1 MSESLFGVIEDFE
14 KSNGQL
20 LQNDEKVF
28 NSHEFDGSLIKG
40 LQIHFYEPKL
50 LKAKSISMSIAFY
63 VVQLKTTFEAL
74 THGHNYKNAISSR
87 PFNKKKTFRFQ
98 ASKNLSQVTALF
110 PKVTE
115 KIRFAFFLT
124 EIFHSILFFSFSTL
138 PYQRINATV
147 FLFFFPKRIFS
158 GFASLQADIVGGP

>member
-1 MSESLFGVIEDFE
+1 
-14 KSNGQL
+14 
-20 LQNDEKVF
+20 
-28 NSHEFDGSLIKG
+28 
-40 LQIHFYEPKL
+40 
-50 LKAKSISMSIAFY
+50 MSIAFY

-115 KIRFAFFLT
+115 KIRFDFFLT
-124 EIFHSILFFSFSTL
+124 EILHSMLFFSFSTL

-147 FLFFFPKRIFS
+147 FLFFFLKEFS
-158 GFASLQADIVGGP
+158 LGLLHCKQILWVGLEENTMGQSVKLVARANFDLCS